1 MYFNDRIS
9 KFSSLL
15 QVLVDAPVIAFINL
29 KPADLPTKPGV
40 YRIFE
45 TDDELP
51 ATIYV
56 GESENLSNRIY
67 GNHLMGNTE
76 ASTLK
81 KKLVKSGKF
90 TDTKAVKEFL
100 RAECSLQYV
109 VLLEQKERIM
119 FEHYAVAMLE
129 PRFND

>member
-1 MYFNDRIS
+1 MYFNERIS

-15 QVLVDAPVIAFINL
+15 QELVEAPVIAFINL
-29 KPADLPTKPGV
+29 KPSDLPTQPGV

-45 TDDELP
+45 TVDESQ
-51 ATIYV
+51 ATIYI
-56 GESENLSNRIY
+56 GRSENLSNRIY
-67 GNHLMGNTE
+67 RNHLMGNTE

-90 TDTKAVKEFL
+90 TDAKAVKPFL
-100 RAECSLQYV
+100 RQECSLQYV
-109 VLLEQKERIM
+109 VLLDQKERIM
-119 FEHYAVAMLE
+119 FEHFSVALLE